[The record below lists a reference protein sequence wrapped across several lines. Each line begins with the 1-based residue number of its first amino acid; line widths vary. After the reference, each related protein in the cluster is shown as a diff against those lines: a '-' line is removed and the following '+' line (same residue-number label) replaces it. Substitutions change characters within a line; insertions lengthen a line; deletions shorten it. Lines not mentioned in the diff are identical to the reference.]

1 MFSIR
6 FWHTY
11 IFYVYNIISPPF
23 RSFQK
28 YPCDVSISR
37 KEYFKFKCVCLTDSV
52 PLFFRR
58 RNFVDKCAGLPPCHW
73 GLFAQW
79 HVFCTAALWLHIF
92 KANTWKFQRHHRRQ
106 RAPASTQL
114 PIVANLLILV
124 SALYLFDDKLF
135 CQGVFHQ
142 TLSASHSRNLLAFF
156 FLLLVLSWSFILA
169 SFYWC
174 LRFCGCHPFRIF
186 FVFFALFFAYIVVCH
201 KLLLTQHLLQKYL
214 YLNGWRVVG
223 SCPR

>member
-1 MFSIR
+1 MHLKKKLWKIYIYNKWLGKILLLKLSFRNKLQQFYLIR
-6 FWHTY
+6 SVFNTIWHTY

-28 YPCDVSISR
+28 YPCDVSVSR

-58 RNFVDKCAGLPPCHW
+58 RNFVDKCAGPPSHW

-106 RAPASTQL
+106 RAPA
-114 PIVANLLILV
+114 
-124 SALYLFDDKLF
+124 
-135 CQGVFHQ
+135 
-142 TLSASHSRNLLAFF
+142 LSF
-156 FLLLVLSWSFILA
+156 
-169 SFYWC
+169 
-174 LRFCGCHPFRIF
+174 
-186 FVFFALFFAYIVVCH
+186 
-201 KLLLTQHLLQKYL
+201 QLLQIYL
-214 YLNGWRVVG
+214 
-223 SCPR
+223 S